1 MNKSSLLQE
10 TRDLLIHWH
19 LDYSPDALSAH
30 LATSSVGVTVETDN
44 SVWVTPRTSETAQ
57 MKLELICRSLTS
69 EPMHRWTRLSWA
81 TSILVHYSPTAQ
93 SSAGENHQYWDW
105 DTQQAMAALVTDT
118 WRLATHCLSCNSYWP
133 TCYND

>member
-1 MNKSSLLQE
+1 MQIQLHS
-10 TRDLLIHWH
+10 
-19 LDYSPDALSAH
+19 DYSPDVLSVH
-30 LATSSVGVTVETDN
+30 LVTSNVGVAAVTDN
-44 SVWVTPRTSETAQ
+44 SDWATLRTSETVQ

-69 EPMHRWTRLSWA
+69 EPMHRWTRLSWE

-118 WRLATHCLSCNSYWP
+118 WKLATHCRSCNSLLGD
-133 TCYND
+133 TLQ